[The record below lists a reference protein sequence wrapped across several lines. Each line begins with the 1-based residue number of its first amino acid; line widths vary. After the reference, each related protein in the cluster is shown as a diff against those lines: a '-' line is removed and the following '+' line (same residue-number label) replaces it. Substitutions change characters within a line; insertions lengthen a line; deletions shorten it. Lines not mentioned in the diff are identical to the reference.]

1 MMYSDFCPLSPDVIA
16 DYSKGRKTKLRNWNE
31 YWLFFQYFAELGL
44 NRFRIEGNVPD
55 SIDPHIVLQS
65 IFWRDSFAVFN
76 VGGVWLALP
85 ALPGGEYT
93 VYGYPVK
100 VIAYGRNGKI
110 FHVNCVNGEEKL
122 INEGFY
128 NKELPNETGVFIR
141 AKRQISPLAWYADVY
156 AQRAADAMRALDVLR
171 NKAKDPFK
179 IFAREEMKATVERYL
194 QQITDNEQT
203 VITTGVFDPSK
214 VQVAM
219 TPVPSDTLT
228 AMRELV
234 QWYTDQFL
242 EIAGINN
249 NPQSDKRERMIVD
262 EVRANNT
269 QAAMTIQASCDYMN
283 EQLKKLSIISNG
295 EISMEVK
302 PYEPDICGDFG
313 EVSGTDLDEL
323 PGGDDGRQDTAD

>member
-1 MMYSDFCPLSPDVIA
+1 MYSDFCPLSAEVIA

-31 YWLFFQYFAELGL
+31 YWLFFQYFSELGI
-44 NRFRIEGNVPD
+44 NRYQLGGKIPD
-55 SIDPHIVLQS
+55 SIDKHIILQS
-65 IFWRDSFAVFN
+65 IYWRDSFTIFKEH
-76 VGGVWLALP
+76 GVWLGLP
-85 ALPGGEYT
+85 ALPCGDRTLYK
-93 VYGYPVK
+93 YPVNVK
-100 VIAYGRNGKI
+100 AYGGNGKI
-110 FHVNCVNGEEKL
+110 FDVNCVNGEEKL

-128 NKELPNETGVFIR
+128 SKELPNETGVFIQ

-219 TPVPSDTLT
+219 TPVPSDSITS
-228 AMRELV
+228 MRELV

-269 QAAMTIQASCDYMN
+269 QAAMTIQASCDFMN
-283 EQLKKLSIISNG
+283 EQLKKLEIISNG

-302 PYEPDICGDFG
+302 PYEPDICGDG
-313 EVSGTDLDEL
+313 DEVSGADLDEL

>member
-1 MMYSDFCPLSPDVIA
+1 MMFSDFCPLSADVIA
-16 DYSKGRKTKLRNWNE
+16 DYSKGRKTKLKNWNE
-31 YWLFFQYFAELGL
+31 YWLFFQYLSELGV
-44 NRFRIEGNVPD
+44 NRYRIEGNIPD
-55 SIDPHIVLQS
+55 SIDKRILLQS
-65 IFWRDSFAVFN
+65 IYWRDAFTIFKVHD
-76 VGGVWLALP
+76 VWLGLP
-85 ALPGGEYT
+85 ALPNGEVT
-93 VYGYPVK
+93 VYDYPVS
-100 VIAYGRNGKI
+100 VNAYGRNGKI
-110 FHVNCVNGEEKL
+110 FTVNCVNGEEKL

-128 NKELPNETGVFIR
+128 GRELPDQSGVYIK
-141 AKRQISPLAWYADVY
+141 AKQKPAPLAWFADVY

-219 TPVPSDTLT
+219 TPVPSDSLT

-269 QAAMTIQASCDYMN
+269 QAAMTIQASCAYMN
-283 EQLKKLSIISNG
+283 EQLKKLEIISNG

-302 PYEPDICGDFG
+302 PYEPDICGDFV
-313 EVSGTDLDEL
+313 EVSGADLDEL
-323 PGGDDGRQDTAD
+323 PGGDDGRQDKAD